1 MEISYDEAKRLRT
14 LKERGL
20 DFEDAPRVFA
30 APHFDLADDRKD
42 YGEERYLTFGMLDG
56 RHVSIVWT
64 PRDNGRRI
72 ISMRHVHEEEI
83 IARKK
88 ALD

>member
-14 LKERGL
+14 LEERGL
-20 DFEDAPRVFA
+20 DFEDAPKVFSL
-30 APHFDLADDRKD
+30 PHFDLIDDRKD
-42 YGEERYLTFGMLDG
+42 YGEMRYMTFGTLDG

-64 PRDNGRRI
+64 PRNKGRRI